1 MAGWVVLDI
10 SKDFDRVWH
19 VGLLGSMEFQVRYFA
34 LFCLFSEMMASM
46 VLHGKSEREYLV
58 KAGVSQG
65 SILGPTVFL
74 LYINYL
80 LDNVICNIT
89 IYADDTTQV

>member
-46 VLHGKSEREYLV
+46 VLDGKSEREYLV

-74 LYINYL
+74 LCINYL